1 MKSLYG
7 KNIGLAFQIQDDIL
21 DIEGDA
27 KVAGKRL
34 QKDVNAGKVTFVSL
48 LGMDKA
54 KLRAK
59 ELVEQSIEALEIYG
73 DKANPMR
80 QVAQFIINRN
90 L

>member
-1 MKSLYG
+1 MPRAWLHCHGVGAGSG
-7 KNIGLAFQIQDDIL
+7 S
-21 DIEGDA
+21 GDA

>member
-1 MKSLYG
+1 
-7 KNIGLAFQIQDDIL
+7 
-21 DIEGDA
+21 
-27 KVAGKRL
+27 
-34 QKDVNAGKVTFVSL
+34 
-48 LGMDKA
+48 MDKA

-80 QVAQFIINRN
+80 QVAQFIIHRN